1 MKYKEI
7 IMHKVQRF
15 CNVLL
20 SSILLSSFLPTSIA
34 AEETAV
40 YLWQKKRLLTPAE
53 SIVQDEKEKQKV
65 FIYEGLTIADVEKA
79 LDQHF
84 DRVEHMMFVSTIL
97 PPAANG
103 TVRREE
109 DGCD

>member
-1 MKYKEI
+1 
-7 IMHKVQRF
+7 MHQVQRF

-84 DRVEHMMFVSTIL
+84 DRVEHMMFVGTVL
-97 PPAANG
+97 PPTSAG
-103 TVRREE
+103 VPQTED
-109 DGCD
+109 DGCE